1 MKNTKIQIEC
11 AVASKT
17 LAVKWR

>member
-1 MKNTKIQIEC
+1 MKNTKIQIAC